1 MERNEKLNSM
11 TLEDAIKHCYES
23 IDRMKG
29 DGTCE
34 ECIAEHQRLAKW
46 LDELNEHHMIQVGK
60 EICYLQKI
68 NDGFELR
75 TTTITSIYIG
85 KKGIRASTNNFTGSL
100 DVNDIISNTRMLYK
114 TPHMILVQELFFN
127 AYDLKERAQRW
138 IENHGWEHQEGYE
151 N

>member
-46 LDELNEHHMIQVGK
+46 LEE
-60 EICYLQKI
+60 I